1 MSTYPIIP
9 TAQQSTP
16 IYAAL
21 PAVPHLLTHLPGP
34 KAAAWIAR
42 DAEVV
47 SPSYTRLYPL
57 VVERGYG
64 STIEDVDGNR
74 FLDFT
79 AGIAVTST
87 GHCHPEV
94 VAAIVDQAQRL
105 IHMSGTDFYYSPE
118 IELAERLAD
127 LAPGHGLKRVF
138 FTNSGAE
145 AIEAALK
152 LARFHTGRQRA
163 IAFYGAF
170 HGRTYGAMSLSG
182 SKSVHQRGFSPLVPG
197 VHRLP
202 YDCSREEIEIL
213 FATAAPPDEV
223 AAIFVEPMQGE
234 GGYRVPSPGFLPM
247 LRDVCNEHGILLVV
261 DEIQSG
267 LGRTGRMFAC
277 QHFGSK
283 AVPDVLCLAKGIA
296 SGMPLGAMIARAE
309 LMDWP
314 PGSHASTFG
323 GNPVC
328 CRAALATL
336 DLIER
341 EYRANAAARGDQ
353 LANALELLAM
363 EHRWLVDVR
372 GLGLMRAI
380 DVTRD
385 GQLDSIRRDR
395 LIQSAFHHGLL
406 LLPCGKAGVRF
417 CPPLCITPEE
427 IAAGIVVLRE
437 VAALESTSP

>member
-1 MSTYPIIP
+1 MSTYPISSHSQP
-9 TAQQSTP
+9 T
-16 IYAAL
+16 
-21 PAVPHLLTHLPGP
+21 PAVPAVGGGVPHLVTPLPGP
-34 KAAAWIAR
+34 KAAEWLAR
-42 DAEVV
+42 DADVM
-47 SPSYTRLYPL
+47 SPSYTRPYPL

-79 AGIAVTST
+79 AGIAVAST

-105 IHMSGTDFYYSPE
+105 LHMSGTDFYYAPE
-118 IELAERLAD
+118 IELAEQLAR
-127 LAPGHGLKRVF
+127 LAPGDGPKRVF

-152 LARFHTGRQRA
+152 LVRSHTGRQRV

-182 SKSVHQRGFSPLVPG
+182 SKSIHSRGFSPLVPG
-197 VHRLP
+197 VYRLP
-202 YDCSREEIEIL
+202 FDCPRAEIENL
-213 FATAAPPDEV
+213 FATTAPADEV
-223 AAIFVEPMQGE
+223 AGIFVEPVQGE
-234 GGYRVPSPGFLPM
+234 GGYRVPSPGFLQM
-247 LRDVCNEHGILLVV
+247 LREVCDEHGILLVM

-277 QHFGSK
+277 QHFGPS
-283 AVPDVLCLAKGIA
+283 ATPDVLCVAKGIA

-309 LMDWP
+309 LMDWL

-328 CRAALATL
+328 CRAALTTL

-341 EYRANAAARGDQ
+341 EYRANAAARGEE
-353 LANALELLAM
+353 LATALEHLATA
-363 EHRWLVDVR
+363 HPWLIDVR
-372 GLGLMRAI
+372 GLGLMRAV
-380 DVTRD
+380 DVARD
-385 GQLDSIRRDR
+385 GQRDPARRDR
-395 LIQSAFHHGLL
+395 VIQAAFQQGLL
-406 LLPCGKAGVRF
+406 LLPCGKAGIRF
-417 CPPLCITPEE
+417 CPPLCITAEE
-427 IAAGIVVLRE
+427 IAAGIAILRR
-437 VAALESTSP
+437 VAAAESAI